1 MTPAVVSGWPPV
13 SASGGG
19 ETAGPV
25 AEVAFVV
32 EDVGDAPAVPAV
44 VGVAVAARPAVVVGP
59 AVLDADAVVE
69 VVVAGSARE
78 GRAGL

>member
-32 EDVGDAPAVPAV
+32 EGVGDAPAVPPV
-44 VGVAVAARPAVVVGP
+44 VGVAVAAGP